1 MTGPKISKQLY
12 RQAFRRDVR
21 ELVRGEDIKNLD
33 LSQSNLLADEVIVD
47 LNMLRATMM
56 DEVGGHVDRT
66 NVVAVDNRRRSKR
79 DVELL
84 K

>member
-1 MTGPKISKQLY
+1 M
-12 RQAFRRDVR
+12 RQAFRHDVR

-79 DVELL
+79 DMELL